1 MKNRVVRP
9 EILDSL
15 SPDHPAAVANRR
27 DLQRINRL
35 MGTSSWI
42 ASTLERWHVQGDHIF
57 EAGAGDGELG
67 RFLRR
72 RLPDLRGGL
81 YTGLDLSHTRPADWP
96 ASWAWHRGDL
106 LDHAFARRPHVLIAN
121 FLLHQFTDADLARLG
136 RTISEIPVW
145 IICEPAR
152 SRLALAGLAAL
163 RPFGLHSARGG
174 GHSEGWPGQRA
185 GGIPR
190 AGAGGSAGSRCGRAA
205 DAGRHRLA
213 GQLPSGVR
221 CSGIARIALLTARF
235 ATHPGI
241 LAVRPGWWS
250 GAGGGIGQVDGARS
264 LFLINNELIHGPIGR
279 SRSVNRISGPTR
291 INWLARKGPC

>member
-72 RLPDLRGGL
+72 RLPVLRGGL

-96 ASWAWHRGDL
+96 ANWAWRRRDL
-106 LDHAFARRPHVLIAN
+106 LDHAFATRPHVLIAN
-121 FLLHQFTDADLARLG
+121 FLLHQFTDADLVRFG
-136 RTISEIPVW
+136 RAISEIPVW
-145 IICEPAR
+145 ILCEPAR

-163 RPFGLHSARGG
+163 RPFGLHEVSWHDGRVSVQAGFRGRELADLLG
-174 GHSEGWPGQRA
+174 
-185 GGIPR
+185 
-190 AGAGGSAGSRCGRAA
+190 A
-205 DAGRHRLA
+205 DAAGRQTRVAIDWRGSYRLV
-213 GQLPSGVR
+213 SVVR
-221 CSGIARIALLTARF
+221 
-235 ATHPGI
+235 
-241 LAVRPGWWS
+241 
-250 GAGGGIGQVDGARS
+250 
-264 LFLINNELIHGPIGR
+264 E
-279 SRSVNRISGPTR
+279 SRGLSF
-291 INWLARKGPC
+291 